1 MNKIIG
7 IVSGKG
13 GAGKTTLCAN
23 IAFALAGIGKK
34 VIAID
39 ANVGLKNLDI
49 LLGMSDRTAFDLDDV
64 LSGRAAADKAIQQ
77 HETYRNLYFISAPA
91 VTVWDGSYL
100 QKLCD
105 LCRDLRREYEFVL
118 VDAPAGIGDW
128 VRSVIVGC
136 DECIVVATPDLT
148 SLRDA
153 ECVSQLIADCG
164 NRHARLVINKINPT
178 LINRGYLKNI
188 DDMMDGVSLPL
199 LGLVPTDDALVI
211 YSNSGKPVVTTK
223 SVCAG
228 PFMNIAERLC
238 GKNVPLDKYWKRK
251 K

>member
-39 ANVGLKNLDI
+39 GNIGLKNLDI
-49 LLGMSDRTAFDLDDV
+49 HLGMSDRTAFDLEDV
-64 LSGRAAADKAIQQ
+64 LTGRAAADKAVQQ
-77 HETYRNLYFISAPA
+77 HETYKNLFFISAPSTA
-91 VTVWDGSYL
+91 VSEGGYA
-100 QKLCD
+100 QKLCA
-105 LCRDLRREYEFVL
+105 LCEKLRGDYDFVL

-128 VRSVIVGC
+128 VRAIIMCC
-136 DECIVVATPDLT
+136 DECVVTATPDLT

-153 ECVSQLIADCG
+153 ERVSQLIADCG
-164 NRHARLVINKINPT
+164 NPYARLVINKVNPS
-178 LINRGYLKNI
+178 LINRGYLQNI
-188 DDMMDGVSLPL
+188 DDMMDSVSLPL
-199 LGLVPTDDALVI
+199 LGLVPTDDAIVV
-211 YSNSGKPVVTTK
+211 YSNSGKPVIATK

-228 PFMNIAERLC
+228 PFMNIANRLC